1 VEICS
6 ISFNNL
12 WSNFNAFYR
21 SFNTVIIIF
30 RNITVIFFWIRYL
43 VFNKKLNYTNNRIS
57 ILKKIFKLWQLTSFF
72 KSLLFAL
79 TIAINLFTFSIQD
92 SSAYPVFAQQN
103 YSNPRAANG
112 KLACANCHLNQKAI
126 EIEAP
131 QAVLPKS
138 VFEVEI
144 KVAYDTSRK
153 QVGANGKQA
162 DLNVGGILVLPKG
175 FKLAPKNQI
184 PEEVKVKN
192 KGVFISPYSTEFDNI
207 LVVGP
212 IAGKKHQELIFPV
225 LAPDPETDSSVKY
238 LSFPFYAGGNRGR
251 GQVYPTGEK
260 SNVNVFGAVQAGQ
273 ITEIATSEKGESN
286 ITIVGANGNK
296 TSQIVPTGLVL
307 TAKQGDIVKNDQGLN
322 INPNAGGFG
331 QEESEIVLQNP
342 IRIMGYLAFCL
353 CVLLTQI
360 FLVLKKKQF
369 EKVQAAE
376 LNF

>member
-1 VEICS
+1 M
-6 ISFNNL
+6 
-12 WSNFNAFYR
+12 A
-21 SFNTVIIIF
+21 T
-30 RNITVIFFWIRYL
+30 
-43 VFNKKLNYTNNRIS
+43 NK
-57 ILKKIFKLWQLTSFF
+57 FF

-79 TIAINLFTFSIQD
+79 TIAVNLFGFCVQD

-112 KLACANCHLNQKAI
+112 KIACANCHLNQKAI

-131 QAVLPKS
+131 QAVLPNS
-138 VFEVEI
+138 VFEIEI
-144 KVAYDTSRK
+144 KVPYDTSK
-153 QVGANGKQA
+153 QQIGANGKNA
-162 DLNVGGILVLPKG
+162 DLNVGGILMLPPG

-225 LAPDPETDSSVKY
+225 VAPDPEKNSDVKY
-238 LSFPFYAGGNRGR
+238 LTYPFYAGGNRGR

-260 SNVNVFGAVQAGQ
+260 SNVNVFGAPKAGQ
-273 ITEIATSEKGESN
+273 ITSITTSEKGESN
-286 ITIVGANGNK
+286 ITIVSSDSTK
-296 TSQIVPTGLVL
+296 TSQIIPAGLSL
-307 TAKQGDIVKNDQGLN
+307 IVKEGEVVKTDQALN
-322 INPNAGGFG
+322 VDPNAGGFG
-331 QEESEIVLQNP
+331 QEDSEIVLQNP
-342 IRIMGYLAFCL
+342 IRIIGYLAFCF

>member
-1 VEICS
+1 M
-6 ISFNNL
+6 
-12 WSNFNAFYR
+12 A
-21 SFNTVIIIF
+21 T
-30 RNITVIFFWIRYL
+30 
-43 VFNKKLNYTNNRIS
+43 NK
-57 ILKKIFKLWQLTSFF
+57 FF

-79 TIAINLFTFSIQD
+79 TIAISAFGFYVQE

-131 QAVLPKS
+131 QAVLPNS

-144 KVAYDTSRK
+144 KVPYDTSK
-153 QVGANGKQA
+153 QQIGANGKKA
-162 DLNVGGILVLPKG
+162 DLNVGGILILPKG
-175 FKLAPKNQI
+175 FKLASKSQI
-184 PEEVKVKN
+184 SEEVKAKN

-207 LVVGP
+207 FVVGP
-212 IAGKKHQELIFPV
+212 IAGKTHQELLFPV
-225 LAPDPETDSSVKY
+225 VAPDPEKNADIKY
-238 LSFPFYAGGNRGR
+238 LTYPFYAGGNRGR

-260 SNVNVFGAVQAGQ
+260 SNVNIFSATQSGQ
-273 ITEIATSEKGESN
+273 ITEITTSEKGESN
-286 ITIVGANGNK
+286 VVIVNSNGTK
-296 TSQIVPTGLVL
+296 TSQIIPGGLDL
-307 TAKQGDIVKNDQGLN
+307 TVKTGDIVQIEQALN
-322 INPNAGGFG
+322 LDPNVGGFG
-331 QEESEIVLQNP
+331 QEDSEIVLQDP
-342 IRIMGYLAFCL
+342 ARIVGYLVFCF

>member
-1 VEICS
+1 M
-6 ISFNNL
+6 
-12 WSNFNAFYR
+12 A
-21 SFNTVIIIF
+21 T
-30 RNITVIFFWIRYL
+30 
-43 VFNKKLNYTNNRIS
+43 NK
-57 ILKKIFKLWQLTSFF
+57 FF

-79 TIAINLFTFSIQD
+79 TIAINSFGFYAQE

-131 QAVLPKS
+131 QAVLPNS

-144 KVAYDTSRK
+144 KVPYDTTK
-153 QVGANGKQA
+153 QQIGANGKKA
-162 DLNVGGILVLPKG
+162 DLNVGGILMLPKG
-175 FKLAPKNQI
+175 FKLAAKNQI
-184 PEEVKVKN
+184 SQEIKEKN

-212 IAGKKHQELIFPV
+212 IAGKNHQELIFPV
-225 LAPDPETDSSVKY
+225 VSPDPQKDSDIKY
-238 LSFPFYAGGNRGR
+238 LTYPIYAGGNRGR

-260 SNVNVFGAVQAGQ
+260 SNVNVFGAIQAGQ
-273 ITEIATSEKGESN
+273 ISEITTSDKGDNN
-286 ITIVGANGNK
+286 ITIVASNGTK
-296 TSQIVPTGLVL
+296 SSQIIPAGLNLIV
-307 TAKQGDIVKNDQGLN
+307 KQGEIVKIDQALN
-322 INPNAGGFG
+322 ADPNVGGFG

-342 IRIMGYLAFCL
+342 LRIVGYLTFCFS
-353 CVLLTQI
+353 VLLTQVFI
-360 FLVLKKKQF
+360 ILKKKQY

>member
-1 VEICS
+1 M
-6 ISFNNL
+6 
-12 WSNFNAFYR
+12 A
-21 SFNTVIIIF
+21 T
-30 RNITVIFFWIRYL
+30 
-43 VFNKKLNYTNNRIS
+43 NK
-57 ILKKIFKLWQLTSFF
+57 FF

-79 TIAINLFTFSIQD
+79 TIAINSFCFYVQE

-131 QAVLPKS
+131 QAVLPNS

-144 KVAYDTSRK
+144 KVPYDTTK
-153 QVGANGKQA
+153 QQIGANGKKA
-162 DLNVGGILVLPKG
+162 DLNVGGILMLPKG
-175 FKLAPKNQI
+175 FKLAAKNQI
-184 PEEVKVKN
+184 SQEIKEKN

-212 IAGKKHQELIFPV
+212 IAGKNHQELIFPV
-225 LAPDPETDSSVKY
+225 VSPDPQKDSDIKY
-238 LSFPFYAGGNRGR
+238 LTYPIYAGGNRGR

-260 SNVNVFGAVQAGQ
+260 SNVNVFGAIQTGQ
-273 ITEIATSEKGESN
+273 ILEITTSDKGDSN
-286 ITIVGANGNK
+286 VTIVAANGTK
-296 TSQIVPTGLVL
+296 SSQIIPTGLNLIV
-307 TAKQGDIVKNDQGLN
+307 KQGELVKIDQALN
-322 INPNAGGFG
+322 ADPNVGGFG

-342 IRIMGYLAFCL
+342 LRVVGYLTFCFS
-353 CVLLTQI
+353 VLLTQVFI
-360 FLVLKKKQF
+360 ILKKKQY